1 MSQPTPYQALQKL
14 SFRKMVEETSREPV
28 DVLRR
33 QRVVLVGHWVVVD
46 PLVLAEPDEEADRE
60 EDAGVPVDEDHDEDD
75 HLERGLTFLS
85 KFTNLENSESI
96 WRICPSFSSVEKLF
110 HSISSGGENL
120 HIYLIVG
127 QVEKI
132 DIQGLILA
140 EIPFIGWPE
149 YPI

>member
-1 MSQPTPYQALQKL
+1 M
-14 SFRKMVEETSREPV
+14 
-28 DVLRR
+28 RR
-33 QRVVLVGHWVVVD
+33 QRVVLVGHRVVVD

-75 HLERGLTFLS
+75 HLEGGLTFLN

-120 HIYLIVG
+120 HNHLIVG

-140 EIPFIGWPE
+140 EIPFIG
-149 YPI
+149 

>member
-1 MSQPTPYQALQKL
+1 
-14 SFRKMVEETSREPV
+14 MVEETSTEPV

-75 HLERGLTFLS
+75 NLERGVKWTFLG

-96 WRICPSFSSVEKLF
+96 WRICPSFGSVEKLF

-120 HIYLIVG
+120 HNHLIVG
-127 QVEKI
+127 QVEKY

-140 EIPFIGWPE
+140 KIPFIGWPE